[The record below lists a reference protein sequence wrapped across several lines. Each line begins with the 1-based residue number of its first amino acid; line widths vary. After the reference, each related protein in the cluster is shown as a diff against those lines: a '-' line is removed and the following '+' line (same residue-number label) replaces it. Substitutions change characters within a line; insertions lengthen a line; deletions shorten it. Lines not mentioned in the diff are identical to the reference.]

1 MIQHQDRLFDSLIS
15 GIPLLTFLKTPIG
28 IVFSE
33 VSSVTSAVFGEFSSG
48 IYKIL

>member
-15 GIPLLTFLKTPIG
+15 GILFFLKTPIG

-48 IYKIL
+48 I